1 MKIKVKKYAWQRL
14 IGEGKLLYI
23 LRPTFFFLNNN
34 NNNNKRKTQVMK
46 IEEMVEGNF
55 VRVKNVFWFYFMLIT
70 VFCP

>member
-1 MKIKVKKYAWQRL
+1 MAETDWG
-14 IGEGKLLYI
+14 GEITIHFETHL
-23 LRPTFFFLNNN
+23 FFLNNN
-34 NNNNKRKTQVMK
+34 NDNNKRKTQVMK